1 TKQKFAHPQRFTQ
14 SITRSRA
21 LLMAFVVDS
30 SAIVKLIVD
39 EPKSQSFSAWLK
51 NCKDDLFVSEIAH
64 TEVARAIN
72 RVDASL
78 HGQLKTVFERFGTI
92 RVSSQVLTVA
102 SVLSPT
108 NLRTLDAI
116 HLASCLILGDDLTGF
131 VTYDST
137 QADAARHNG
146 IVVIAP

>member
-1 TKQKFAHPQRFTQ
+1 
-14 SITRSRA
+14 
-21 LLMAFVVDS
+21 MAFVVDS
-30 SAIVKLIVD
+30 SAIVKLVVD

-51 NCKDDLFVSEIAH
+51 NCKDDLYVSELAH

-78 HGQLKTVFERFGTI
+78 HGQLKTVIERFGTI
-92 RVSSQVLTVA
+92 RVSSQILTIA

-116 HLASCLILGDDLTGF
+116 HIASCLILGDDLTGF

-137 QADAARHNG
+137 QAAAASHNG
-146 IVVIAP
+146 IAVIAP

>member
-1 TKQKFAHPQRFTQ
+1 
-14 SITRSRA
+14 
-21 LLMAFVVDS
+21 MAFVVDS

-51 NCKDDLFVSEIAH
+51 NCKDDLFVSEIGH
-64 TEVARAIN
+64 TEVARAIT
-72 RVDASL
+72 RVDVSL
-78 HGQLKTVFERFGTI
+78 HGQLNNVLERFGTI
-92 RVSSQVLTVA
+92 RVSSQILTIA

-131 VTYDST
+131 VTYDSA
-137 QADAARHNG
+137 QADAATHNG
-146 IVVIAP
+146 ITVIAP

>member
-1 TKQKFAHPQRFTQ
+1 
-14 SITRSRA
+14 
-21 LLMAFVVDS
+21 MAFVVDS

-51 NCKDDLFVSEIAH
+51 NCKDDLFVLEIAH
-64 TEVARAIN
+64 TEVARAIT
-72 RVDASL
+72 RVDVSL
-78 HGQLKTVFERFGTI
+78 HGQLNNVLERFGTI
-92 RVSSQVLTVA
+92 RVSSQILTIA

-131 VTYDST
+131 VTYDSA
-137 QADAARHNG
+137 QADAATHNG
-146 IVVIAP
+146 ITVIAP

>member
-1 TKQKFAHPQRFTQ
+1 
-14 SITRSRA
+14 
-21 LLMAFVVDS
+21 MAFVVDS

-64 TEVARAIN
+64 TEVARAIT
-72 RVDASL
+72 RVDVSL
-78 HGQLKTVFERFGTI
+78 HGQLNNVLERFGTI
-92 RVSSQVLTVA
+92 RVSSQILTIA

-116 HLASCLILGDDLTGF
+116 HLASCLIMGDDLTGF
-131 VTYDST
+131 VTYDSA
-137 QADAARHNG
+137 QADAATHNG
-146 IVVIAP
+146 ITVIAP

>member
-1 TKQKFAHPQRFTQ
+1 
-14 SITRSRA
+14 
-21 LLMAFVVDS
+21 MAFVVDS

-51 NCKDDLFVSEIAH
+51 NCKDDLYVSELAH

-78 HGQLKTVFERFGTI
+78 HGQLKTVIERFGTI
-92 RVSSQVLTVA
+92 RVSSQILTIA

-108 NLRTLDAI
+108 NLRTLHAI

-137 QADAARHNG
+137 QTAAASHNG
-146 IVVIAP
+146 IAVIAP

>member
-1 TKQKFAHPQRFTQ
+1 
-14 SITRSRA
+14 
-21 LLMAFVVDS
+21 MAFVVDS

-39 EPKSQSFSAWLK
+39 ESKSQSFGIWLK
-51 NCKDDLFVSEIAH
+51 NCKDDLFVSEIEH

-131 VTYDST
+131 VTYDSS

>member
-1 TKQKFAHPQRFTQ
+1 
-14 SITRSRA
+14 
-21 LLMAFVVDS
+21 MAFVVDS

-39 EPKSQSFSAWLK
+39 EPKSQRFSAWLK
-51 NCKDDLFVSEIAH
+51 NCKDYLFVSELAH

-92 RVSSQVLTVA
+92 RVSSQILTIA

-137 QADAARHNG
+137 QAAAASHNG
-146 IVVIAP
+146 IAVIAP

>member
-1 TKQKFAHPQRFTQ
+1 
-14 SITRSRA
+14 
-21 LLMAFVVDS
+21 MAFVVDS

-39 EPKSQSFSAWLK
+39 ESKSQSFGSWLK

-92 RVSSQVLTVA
+92 RVSSQILTIA

>member
-1 TKQKFAHPQRFTQ
+1 
-14 SITRSRA
+14 
-21 LLMAFVVDS
+21 MAFVVDS

-51 NCKDDLFVSEIAH
+51 NCKDDLFVSELAH
-64 TEVARAIN
+64 TEVARAIT
-72 RVDASL
+72 RVDVGL

-92 RVSSQVLTVA
+92 RVSSQILTIA

-108 NLRTLDAI
+108 HLRTLDAI
-116 HLASCLILGDDLTGF
+116 HIASCLILGDDLTGF

-137 QADAARHNG
+137 QAAAASHNG
-146 IVVIAP
+146 IAVIAP

>member
-1 TKQKFAHPQRFTQ
+1 
-14 SITRSRA
+14 
-21 LLMAFVVDS
+21 MAFVVDS

-51 NCKDDLFVSEIAH
+51 NCKDDLYVSELAH

-78 HGQLKTVFERFGTI
+78 HGQLKTVIERFGTI
-92 RVSSQVLTVA
+92 RVSSQILTIA

-116 HLASCLILGDDLTGF
+116 HIASCLILGDDLSGF

-137 QADAARHNG
+137 QAAAASHNG
-146 IVVIAP
+146 IAVIAP

>member
-1 TKQKFAHPQRFTQ
+1 
-14 SITRSRA
+14 
-21 LLMAFVVDS
+21 MAFVVDS

-51 NCKDDLFVSEIAH
+51 NCKDDLYISELAH

-78 HGQLKTVFERFGTI
+78 HGQLKTVIERFGTI
-92 RVSSQVLTVA
+92 RVSSQILTIA

-116 HLASCLILGDDLTGF
+116 HIASCLILGDDLSGF

-137 QADAARHNG
+137 QAAAASHNG
-146 IVVIAP
+146 IAVIAP